1 MAVCYATSLQ
11 VLEGIG
17 QNRPYMGNLLII
29 QTTHLRFTSTNTNS
43 PVLAPEVLNAGYT
56 SNISLDKIK

>member
-1 MAVCYATSLQ
+1 MPVYYVSSPQ
-11 VLEGIG
+11 VLAWQT